1 MEDTG
6 TKSASCSEEY
16 IHKPE
21 SETKAQACVLS
32 GGGNNLKQATGNTR
46 DVRNAPV
53 SPLQRLTFEIKA
65 NIESLG
71 GTIDDVRLETNATIV
86 YDSMSASSRYFHSV
100 QHVFDISGEKAHP
113 VQCLAAY
120 YHDTVYY
127 QVDGG
132 SLTAKQAEILDDVMM
147 VVAASTSTS
156 TSTSSLSSSSS
167 SSSVAS
173 VVKIRDDIALEDDP
187 ILRMVLQV
195 FGYTPGKTLDPQ
207 AGMNEF
213 LSAVLAARTLQGCV
227 STPNL
232 VKIVACIEATI
243 PFRSDPGTLLRSR
256 LAAANDTFDLRLD
269 AEELDDAARM
279 AIDLANR
286 DVMAFANSYKIF
298 LANTWDLMAE
308 YNVFLRD
315 TPSSDYPFTVQEFAL
330 AVSKMRKFLHFVQ
343 PENVF
348 HRFGDFPPEEEYAS
362 LLHRAADNIEISRK
376 YMDCKLLCASFLGAL
391 AVLTGGDCPVALFA
405 FDRGDAD
412 RTTSCCP
419 NAGIVPS
426 MPELR
431 VGDEKV
437 EATINVKV
445 WEILE
450 TSIGEEMVAFRISN
464 TATAS
469 LLYGLIGDKGLERAL
484 KHAAVPMDEENAR
497 NLLDCLP
504 RQAVSQLILATA
516 DSVITRRKAL
526 MKLAASYSP
535 DPPAA

>member
-6 TKSASCSEEY
+6 AKSATCSED
-16 IHKPE
+16 IHQPE
-21 SETKAQACVLS
+21 PETKAHACVLS
-32 GGGNNLKQATGNTR
+32 GGGGNLKQANGNAH

-65 NIESLG
+65 NVESLG

-100 QHVFDISGEKAHP
+100 QHVFDISGKKAHP
-113 VQCLAAY
+113 IQCLAAY

-132 SLTAKQAEILDDVMM
+132 SLTAKQEEILDDVMM
-147 VVAASTSTS
+147 VVAASTS
-156 TSTSSLSSSSS
+156 S
-167 SSSVAS
+167 SSSVS
-173 VVKIRDDIALEDDP
+173 PVVKISDGIALEDDP

-232 VKIVACIEATI
+232 DKIVACIEAII

-256 LAAANDTFDLRLD
+256 LTTANDTFDLRLD
-269 AEELDDAARM
+269 AEELDDEARM
-279 AIDLANR
+279 AIDLANG
-286 DVMAFANSYKIF
+286 DVMAFANSHQTF

-343 PENVF
+343 PENIF
-348 HRFGDFPPEEEYAS
+348 HRFGDFPPEEEFAS
-362 LLHRAADNIEISRK
+362 LLHRAADNIEISQK

-419 NAGIVPS
+419 NAGHV
-426 MPELR
+426 PELQ
-431 VGDEKV
+431 
-437 EATINVKV
+437 
-445 WEILE
+445 
-450 TSIGEEMVAFRISN
+450 SM
-464 TATAS
+464 
-469 LLYGLIGDKGLERAL
+469 
-484 KHAAVPMDEENAR
+484 
-497 NLLDCLP
+497 
-504 RQAVSQLILATA
+504 
-516 DSVITRRKAL
+516 TR
-526 MKLAASYSP
+526 S
-535 DPPAA
+535 